1 MQRGSLDI
9 ITAYHGY
16 KTAVITLQRE
26 TFISDERDDLYM
38 TLSAYITFPVIM
50 VAGSILFLCL
60 IGTAALGS
68 MILKGK
74 GNIPFSWHVN
84 LARLTIVIA
93 LIHGFLA
100 MAWFFGW

>member
-1 MQRGSLDI
+1 M
-9 ITAYHGY
+9 A
-16 KTAVITLQRE
+16 
-26 TFISDERDDLYM
+26 
-38 TLSAYITFPVIM
+38 LSAWITFPVLM

-60 IGTAALGS
+60 IVTAAFGS

-74 GNIPFSWHVN
+74 STIPFSWHVN

-93 LIHGFLA
+93 LIHGFLV

>member
-1 MQRGSLDI
+1 M
-9 ITAYHGY
+9 A
-16 KTAVITLQRE
+16 
-26 TFISDERDDLYM
+26 
-38 TLSAYITFPVIM
+38 LSAWITFPVIM

-60 IGTAALGS
+60 IITAALGF
-68 MILKGK
+68 MIMKGK

-100 MAWFFGW
+100 MAWFLGW

>member
-1 MQRGSLDI
+1 M
-9 ITAYHGY
+9 
-16 KTAVITLQRE
+16 V
-26 TFISDERDDLYM
+26 
-38 TLSAYITFPVIM
+38 LSAWITFPVIM

-60 IGTAALGS
+60 IAAAGLGF
-68 MILKGK
+68 MIMKGK
-74 GNIPFSWHVN
+74 GNVSLPLHVN

>member
-1 MQRGSLDI
+1 M
-9 ITAYHGY
+9 A
-16 KTAVITLQRE
+16 
-26 TFISDERDDLYM
+26 
-38 TLSAYITFPVIM
+38 LSAWITFPVIM

-60 IGTAALGS
+60 IGTAVLGS

-74 GNIPFSWHVN
+74 GNIPFSCHVN

>member
-1 MQRGSLDI
+1 
-9 ITAYHGY
+9 
-16 KTAVITLQRE
+16 
-26 TFISDERDDLYM
+26 M
-38 TLSAYITFPVIM
+38 TLSAYISFPVIM

-60 IGTAALGS
+60 IGTAVLGS
-68 MILKGK
+68 LILKGK
-74 GNIPFSWHVN
+74 STIPFSWHVN